1 MKKAIVFAPHPDDEI
16 LGVGGTIAKLVESG
30 WDITVVIVT
39 KGFTPMFDEELI
51 ERGRKE
57 AKEAH
62 SFLGVKRTIFLDK
75 YPAAKLDQVS
85 HSELNHDLEM
95 VMTEVNP
102 KLIFIPFLGDI
113 HNDHQLIFRSL
124 MVASRPN
131 RQDIPRKILAYET
144 LSETFWNAPYITPS
158 FNPNVFVDISD
169 YLEQKI
175 KAMSIYSTQLK
186 QFPQQRSLQAIRAL
200 AEFRG
205 STINVSAAEGFV
217 LIREII

>member
-200 AEFRG
+200 AELRG

>member
-1 MKKAIVFAPHPDDEI
+1 MNE
-16 LGVGGTIAKLVESG
+16 G
-30 WDITVVIVT
+30 
-39 KGFTPMFDEELI
+39 
-51 ERGRKE
+51 KE

-200 AEFRG
+200 AELRG

>member
-1 MKKAIVFAPHPDDEI
+1 MKKAIVFAPHPDDESM
-16 LGVGGTIAKLVESG
+16 GVGGTIAKLVESG

-200 AEFRG
+200 AELRG